1 MEIESD
7 VKDDYEKERDVHGK
21 IEYTNTSHGVKND
34 VTSLKEMKVAISL
47 SRKEDGMKK
56 YMHEKCLGGQHTA
69 ISVGVDVFVWEERKE
84 RKELLGKDNV
94 CEGIHQQAS
103 ER

>member
-7 VKDDYEKERDVHGK
+7 VK
-21 IEYTNTSHGVKND
+21 T
-34 VTSLKEMKVAISL
+34 LKEMEMAVSL
-47 SRKEDGMKK
+47 SRKEDRRKK
-56 YMHEKCLGGQHTA
+56 YTHEKCLGGQHKA
-69 ISVGVDVFVWEERKE
+69 ISVEVDVFVWEERKE

-94 CEGIHQQAS
+94 CEGIHQEAS